1 MNYGSKWQRNLYF
14 GMPYLAKNLLGT
26 AYGLD
31 QRRKRY
37 GKHFAAALEFL
48 CASQH
53 WDNDRLRADQAERV
67 TKFLQE
73 SVRTTPFY
81 RGDAAYSRLRSTG
94 NLEDAPILSKST
106 VRAHM
111 EEFYAENTAQY
122 NPVWAHTSGTTGKSL
137 IFPLS
142 RSCFQREY
150 AFRTLHY
157 KWCGMDA
164 QSREPV
170 AICQG
175 HPVAHYDR
183 QTPPFWVRDYANNF
197 LILSS
202 YHLSYANLPSYARQL
217 DSFQPVMLTG
227 YPSSAYLLAVAYQRH
242 GKGTLRLKGVYTTS
256 ETLFESQRKTI
267 EDAFQCRVFDW
278 YGNSEMCGNIV
289 ECEYGERHLKY
300 EHSALEIVD
309 ETGKAVQPGG
319 TGRLLCTGFGNSA
332 FPLVRYDIGDVVSVS
347 KSHTAKCGRGGL
359 LIDRIMGRVEDY
371 VFAANGRIVGR
382 LDHLFKDSQNVVEA
396 QVVQTVP
403 GEVVL
408 RVVRTPD
415 YGPGDEQA
423 IREEAALRLGS
434 DTAVAFEYVDSIP
447 RGKNGKFQ
455 FVVSSPAAQS
465 PEKSLDLINTN

>member
-1 MNYGSKWQRNLYF
+1 MNYGSKWQRTLYF

-37 GKHFAAALEFL
+37 GKYFSAAIEFL
-48 CASQH
+48 SASQN
-53 WDNDRLRADQAERV
+53 WDNEKLRAYQADRISE
-67 TKFLQE
+67 FLEE

-81 RGDAAYSRLRSTG
+81 SGQPAYSRLRAT
-94 NLEDAPILSKST
+94 LALKDAPILSKGT
-106 VRAHM
+106 VRAHLS
-111 EEFYAENTAQY
+111 ECYAGNTAQY
-122 NPVWAHTSGTTGKSL
+122 KPVWAHTSGTTGKSL

-142 RSCFQREY
+142 QSCFQREY

-183 QTPPFWVRDYANNF
+183 QTPPYWIRDYANNF

-202 YHLSYANLPSYARQL
+202 YHLSHANLPAYARAL
-217 DSFQPVMLTG
+217 DSFQPMMITG

-242 GKGTLRLKGVYTTS
+242 GKGSLRLRGVYTTS

-267 EDAFQCRVFDW
+267 GEAFQCRVFDW

-309 ETGKAVQPGG
+309 ESVNPVPPGG

-332 FPLVRYDIGDVVSVS
+332 FPLVRYDIGDVVTISES
-347 KSHTAKCGRGGL
+347 QTARCGRGGL
-359 LIDRIMGRVEDY
+359 LVDRIMGRVEDY
-371 VFAANGRIVGR
+371 VIAANGRMVGR
-382 LDHLFKDSQNVVEA
+382 LDHLFKDSQNVIEA
-396 QVVQTVP
+396 QVAQTVP

-408 RVVRTPD
+408 RVVRTSD
-415 YGPGDEQA
+415 YGLKDELA

-434 DTAVAFEYVDSIP
+434 DTEIAFEYVDSIR

-455 FVVSSPAAQS
+455 FVISNVAGQS
-465 PEKSLDLINTN
+465 QDKAPDLMNTH

>member
-26 AYGLD
+26 VYGFD

-37 GKHFAAALEFL
+37 GKYFTTALEFL
-48 CASQH
+48 SASQN
-53 WDNDRLRADQAERV
+53 WDNEKLLAYQAGRV
-67 TKFLQE
+67 REFLEE
-73 SVRTTPFY
+73 SVHKTRFY
-81 RGDAAYSRLRSTG
+81 SGHRDYAGLRST
-94 NLEDAPILSKST
+94 LTLQDAPILSKST
-106 VRAHM
+106 VRANLP
-111 EEFYAENTAQY
+111 EFYAVNTAQY
-122 NPVWAHTSGTTGKSL
+122 KPIWAHTSGTTGKSL

-142 RSCFQREY
+142 LSCFEREY
-150 AFRTLHY
+150 AFRALHY
-157 KWCGMDA
+157 KWCGMDVQA
-164 QSREPV
+164 REPV

-183 QTPPFWVRDYANNF
+183 QTPPFWVKDYANNF

-202 YHLSYANLPSYARQL
+202 YHLSYANLPAYAKAL
-217 DSFQPVMLTG
+217 DSFQPVMITG

-242 GKGTLRLKGVYTTS
+242 GKGSLRLKGVYTTS

-267 EDAFQCRVFDW
+267 EEAFQCRVFDW

-289 ECEYGERHLKY
+289 ECEHGERHLKH

-309 ETGKAVQPGG
+309 ELGEPVPPGG

-332 FPLVRYDIGDVVSVS
+332 FPLIRYDVGDVVTISR
-347 KSHTAKCGRGGL
+347 TQTPKCGRGGL
-359 LIDRIMGRVEDY
+359 LVDRILGRVEDY
-371 VFAANGRIVGR
+371 VIAANGRMVGR
-382 LDHLFKDSQNVVEA
+382 LDHLFKDSQNVIEA

-408 RVVRTPD
+408 RVVRTAD
-415 YGPGDEQA
+415 FGSKDEKL

-434 DTAVAFEYVDSIP
+434 DTEVVFEYVDSIR
-447 RGKNGKFQ
+447 RGNNGKFQ
-455 FVVSSPAAQS
+455 FVVSKVAGQSQDRSP
-465 PEKSLDLINTN
+465 DLMNTH